1 MSTNNVLP
9 FMILEDVL
17 IPADAVAGII
27 VLDDGRY
34 LMQLRD
40 CKRGIFY
47 PGHWGLF
54 GGAVDVGEDKLAAL
68 RRELM
73 EELQFSVEKVEYF
86 TGFDFDF
93 SFAGHGKKFRA
104 FYEVPIMAADLPH
117 LVLNEGAGMQA
128 FTAAEILMEPR
139 VVPYDAF
146 AIWMHANRNRLL
158 VPTRLAAG

>member
-1 MSTNNVLP
+1 MSTKNVLP
-9 FMILEDVL
+9 FMILKDAL

-27 VLDDGRY
+27 LLDDGRY

-54 GGAVDVGEDKLAAL
+54 GGAVDVGEDKLTAL
-68 RRELM
+68 TRELM

-86 TGFDFDF
+86 TGFEFDF
-93 SFAGHGKKFRA
+93 SFAGHGKRFRA
-104 FYEVPIMAADLPH
+104 FYEVTMKAVDLPR

-128 FTAAEILMEPR
+128 FTAAEIFMKPR

-146 AIWMHANRNRLL
+146 AIWMHANRAELSAPPCS
-158 VPTRLAAG
+158 VAG